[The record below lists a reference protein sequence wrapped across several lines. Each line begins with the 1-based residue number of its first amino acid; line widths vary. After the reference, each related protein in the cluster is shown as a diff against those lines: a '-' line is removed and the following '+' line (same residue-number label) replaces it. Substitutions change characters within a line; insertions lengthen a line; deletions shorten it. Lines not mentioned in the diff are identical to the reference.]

1 MAEARTTY
9 TLNME
14 HDLNIIIYEGP
25 DCSFTMANLAEGDY
39 VFKVRASNN
48 LGAGE
53 WSEPVYVSVLE
64 DGTLFDPYSKSERKG
79 WQQARQE
86 ELRQAKRQQRKRKE
100 QKKKDRMFR
109 AKRQSEEEKL
119 LARYKQ
125 TSQQLFR
132 LITKEKFEDLQ
143 RLLDHILSNESE
155 EGLNMILNSTNSRGE
170 TPIIVASMRGN
181 TEAVQMLL
189 KKGARYVNLE
199 DTDNQRGRTPLI
211 WAVINGSNDML
222 IDLIR
227 FKGRSLRLNVNWQD
241 YGGYTALHWAADL
254 GNNSVAGRLLHQ
266 PGVDTEIK
274 TYDASYT
281 PLHFAAANGHLL
293 IVQQLYS
300 HLAKAP
306 CEDAQPEDDE
316 NPIGNA
322 REEETLSPAF
332 LALMKEHYDV
342 AAWLISAEER
352 RLLSMA
358 NAAIREMKTSLI
370 HLAAM
375 LNREIV
381 QLLIS
386 GPYPAD
392 VNAQDEEGN
401 TPLPSFSISSLN
413 GSESLMI

>member
-1 MAEARTTY
+1 M
-9 TLNME
+9 
-14 HDLNIIIYEGP
+14 
-25 DCSFTMANLAEGDY
+25 
-39 VFKVRASNN
+39 
-48 LGAGE
+48 
-53 WSEPVYVSVLE
+53 
-64 DGTLFDPYSKSERKG
+64 
-79 WQQARQE
+79 
-86 ELRQAKRQQRKRKE
+86 
-100 QKKKDRMFR
+100 
-109 AKRQSEEEKL
+109 
-119 LARYKQ
+119 
-125 TSQQLFR
+125 
-132 LITKEKFEDLQ
+132 
-143 RLLDHILSNESE
+143 
-155 EGLNMILNSTNSRGE
+155 
-170 TPIIVASMRGN
+170 
-181 TEAVQMLL
+181 
-189 KKGARYVNLE
+189 
-199 DTDNQRGRTPLI
+199 
-211 WAVINGSNDML
+211 
-222 IDLIR
+222 
-227 FKGRSLRLNVNWQD
+227 
-241 YGGYTALHWAADL
+241 
-254 GNNSVAGRLLHQ
+254 
-266 PGVDTEIK
+266 
-274 TYDASYT
+274 
-281 PLHFAAANGHLL
+281 
-293 IVQQLYS
+293 QQLYS